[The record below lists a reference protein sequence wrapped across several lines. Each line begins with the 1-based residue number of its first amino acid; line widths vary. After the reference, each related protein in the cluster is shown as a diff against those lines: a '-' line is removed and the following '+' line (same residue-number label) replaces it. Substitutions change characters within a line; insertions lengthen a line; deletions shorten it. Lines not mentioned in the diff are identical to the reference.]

1 MPKKKSKGGGGEAL
15 LLVCLAFVIATL
27 LALGWLVVVWLY
39 REVAYRGTSD
49 DPRGAMRLSALEA
62 STLDELRHE
71 LEEVRE
77 ETDSI
82 LRRGAGVP
90 RRKDGYFYE
99 RGLGR
104 ELNARLRD
112 VVELGRHLEERI
124 SELES
129 APRER
134 FAIWSERRS
143 KLSGIRFAMAW
154 FALVMVI
161 FLAWQPW
168 WMVFGLM
175 PLGLL
180 LQFLTPDGLQDWK
193 EWQLLAYGA
202 SVWATWF
209 SFGVYH
215 LRRYSVARSHRKLLD
230 DGQDEES
237 WIKSAQQRLSQVLR

>member
-1 MPKKKSKGGGGEAL
+1 MPKKKDKGGGGGAL
-15 LLVCLAFVIATL
+15 LLVCLAFVVATL
-27 LALGWLVVVWLY
+27 LALGWLVAVWLY

-49 DPRGAMRLSALEA
+49 DPGSATRLSAPEA
-62 STLDELRHE
+62 STLEELRHE

-104 ELNARLRD
+104 ELNVRLRD
-112 VVELGRHLEERI
+112 AVERGRHLEELI
-124 SELES
+124 SEIES
-129 APRER
+129 APQER

-143 KLSGIRFAMAW
+143 KLSGIRFAIAW
-154 FALVMVI
+154 FALVMVV
-161 FLAWQPW
+161 FLVWQPW
-168 WMVFGLM
+168 WMTFGLV

-180 LQFLTPDGLQDWK
+180 LHAFTPDGLDNWK
-193 EWQLLAYGA
+193 NWQLLAYTS

-230 DGQDEES
+230 DGQEGES